1 MGPGD
6 GEPLLL
12 LPPLPAGCDLVVR
25 LSSKCLSETRC
36 FPGTSEVL
44 FLTGRPP
51 MTKCVC
57 CLYACVD
64 IWGPRLRWN
73 EWQLFW
79 SCSKSSQK
87 NSSRR
92 RRGRTITWPDLPGD
106 RTRTCNA
113 CMQGM
118 STERCHSNAE
128 AMTRCDKQH
137 TVCVHCGFQM
147 TSQLMWSEP
156 GKHPGNV

>member
-44 FLTGRPP
+44 FLTGCSP

-57 CLYACVD
+57 CLYACAD
-64 IWGPRLRWN
+64 SWGPRLRWN

-79 SCSKSSQK
+79 SCSKSPQK
-87 NSSRR
+87 KIHPSAAGDGQLHGRICQEIGPEHAAPVCKGWVQNVAIVTQRR
-92 RRGRTITWPDLPGD
+92 W
-106 RTRTCNA
+106 
-113 CMQGM
+113 QGVI
-118 STERCHSNAE
+118 SNI
-128 AMTRCDKQH
+128 QFVY
-137 TVCVHCGFQM
+137 TVDFKWLR
-147 TSQLMWSEP
+147 S
-156 GKHPGNV
+156 